1 MNLADYELD
10 VENEGTAIAGNF
22 DPLPNGNYEAI
33 ITAAELK
40 AAKTGNG
47 EYLEVVFEIIEG
59 IHTGRKI
66 WNYLNIKNKSDIA
79 SKIARQQLASICKA
93 IGLMN
98 PQDTSELLD
107 KPLVITVRIDKQD
120 TTRNK
125 ITAYASSDGTHAEV
139 VEEQP
144 KPAAK
149 KKPWQK

>member
-1 MNLADYELD
+1 M
-10 VENEGTAIAGNF
+10 
-22 DPLPNGNYEAI
+22 
-33 ITAAELK
+33 K

-47 EYLEVVFEIIEG
+47 EYLEITFQIIEG
-59 IHTGRKI
+59 NHTGRKI
-66 WNYLNIKNKSDIA
+66 WNCLNIKNKSEIA

-107 KPLVITVRIDKQD
+107 KPIVITVRLDKQD
-120 TTRNK
+120 ATRNK
-125 ITAYASSDGTHAEV
+125 ITAYASSDGTHAEI

-144 KPAAK
+144 NPVAK